1 MLNINQTAENYIKQF
16 EVPDCCTSEFPD
28 SEYILGIRLDHMTK
42 DNYSLSYIM
51 DIMDRSIHN
60 FEDIKDD
67 YFRYIIDSYVEIEC
81 LKSYFGCLD
90 SGLI

>member
-1 MLNINQTAENYIKQF
+1 MLELTQNAERYIKQF
-16 EVPDCCTSEFPD
+16 EDHDYHISDFPD
-28 SEYILGIRLDHMTK
+28 SAYILGIRLEHMTK

-60 FEDIKDD
+60 FEDVKDE
-67 YFRYIIDSYVEIEC
+67 YFRYIIDSYVEIEYF
-81 LKSYFGCLD
+81 KAYFGCLD